1 MTVAVTGAMRV
12 ERAFARAR
20 EERRLA
26 LAVYLTVGYPDR
38 SSTGALLRAA
48 LDDRAALHG
57 EVLMAEQAG
66 EIRAALSLQDG
77 RTVANPF
84 APTAKL
90 VEMLRMHP
98 ALVETV
104 AA

>member
-1 MTVAVTGAMRV
+1 MAPEITIRQASSDD
-12 ERAFARAR
+12 AFAL
-20 EERRLA
+20 RRL
-26 LAVYLTVGYPDR
+26 
-38 SSTGALLRAA
+38 AA

-57 EVLMAEQAG
+57 NVLVAEYGG

-90 VEMLRMHP
+90 VEILRTHRE
-98 ALVETV
+98 LTQSV